1 MLLSAPVCCDRDSS
15 DVDVTLTGG
24 THWSTLKIVI
34 SPLQPRLPNHGGL
47 TPAAPGNVRSCIA
60 KGVLSPANDPQPR
73 AGGVSPPW
81 RINACNGSHSALVS
95 ADANHGGLTPAAPGT
110 VRSCIAKGVI
120 SPANDRAAT
129 KSGGRQPPVALINA
143 NATAIRTHTV
153 GGLPTNGAR
162 VCRCAFAHPR
172 RADARRSWLCA
183 FVHRKRRR
191 AHARRFR
198 AGIEAFFHRSCCN
211 TRAGGVSP
219 PWPAIVR
226 DTTNRRNTIAAGNR
240 IRTSDWEK
248 ADTQRQRL
256 HRGPLRSKPPEVEPF
271 HTPGETD
278 RCVFTPYIPRQPR
291 LRGPAIHL
299 PKPLAALLRH
309 IFGMAGVKAT
319 LRNWGGGYNGM
330 LSRVP

>member
-1 MLLSAPVCCDRDSS
+1 
-15 DVDVTLTGG
+15 
-24 THWSTLKIVI
+24 
-34 SPLQPRLPNHGGL
+34 
-47 TPAAPGNVRSCIA
+47 
-60 KGVLSPANDPQPR
+60 
-73 AGGVSPPW
+73 
-81 RINACNGSHSALVS
+81 
-95 ADANHGGLTPAAPGT
+95 

-129 KSGGRQPPVALINA
+129 QERGASAPRGA
-143 NATAIRTHTV
+143 NKRERNGNPHTHTPSAV
-153 GGLPTNGAR
+153 CPRMALVSADAHLPTHGGLTPAALAT
-162 VCRCAFAHPR
+162 V
-172 RADARRSWLCA
+172 
-183 FVHRKRRR
+183 
-191 AHARRFR
+191 
-198 AGIEAFFHRSCCN
+198 RSCIAKGGLSPAN
-211 TRAGGVSP
+211 DRAATQERGASAPRGRPSCETQRTGGTQ
-219 PWPAIVR
+219 ALLC
-226 DTTNRRNTIAAGNR
+226 NR

-248 ADTQRQRL
+248 ADSQRQRL